1 MKSTIVASVAV
12 FALVVAGCSSSDP
25 TASDEY
31 QALEKELAAVDQQ
44 LVETEQNLARA
55 EAEVAAITAERDA
68 LAHGAVPSHR
78 YENAARILS
87 EIKAILDDPEAFGTE
102 DEIADLLATHAT
114 PEALMDDDVFGAVSY
129 GAGFFNTLYGW
140 SDAQIDVYDRLL
152 CDDGS
157 QSAALWL
164 WHGTNIAGNPFELAG
179 ISLATHDED
188 GLISYELVTYPYPDD
203 YVREAVMGSGN

>member
-1 MKSTIVASVAV
+1 MFPMNTMDPLISTHLPDGVTPRSMSTTV
-12 FALVVAGCSSSDP
+12 CS
-25 TASDEY
+25 
-31 QALEKELAAVDQQ
+31 
-44 LVETEQNLARA
+44 
-55 EAEVAAITAERDA
+55 
-68 LAHGAVPSHR
+68 
-78 YENAARILS
+78 
-87 EIKAILDDPEAFGTE
+87 
-102 DEIADLLATHAT
+102 
-114 PEALMDDDVFGAVSY
+114 
-129 GAGFFNTLYGW
+129 
-140 SDAQIDVYDRLL
+140 